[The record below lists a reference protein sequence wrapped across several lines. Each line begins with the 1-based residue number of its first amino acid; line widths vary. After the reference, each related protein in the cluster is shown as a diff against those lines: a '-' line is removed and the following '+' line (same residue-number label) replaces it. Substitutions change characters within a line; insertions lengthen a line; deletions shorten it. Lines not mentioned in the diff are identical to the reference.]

1 MRWSMFEKIA
11 LACDDLLRDA
21 GNRLLALM
29 DRADKKFSAPDFVA
43 NVIFNLTALS
53 VA

>member
-1 MRWSMFEKIA
+1 MRRSVLEK
-11 LACDDLLRDA
+11 LPLSRDDLLRDV

-29 DRADKKFSAPDFVA
+29 DRANKDFPAPDFVA
-43 NVIFNLTALS
+43 DLIFDFAALG